1 MGGQQSL
8 VSGQS
13 LSYVVSYVK
22 QRGDY
27 SMGASKQN
35 VFTVEGREGQEG
47 KLDGGKYGKHIEGR
61 H

>member
-35 VFTVEGREGQEG
+35 VFTVEGREGRRGNWMGESMEN
-47 KLDGGKYGKHIEGR
+47 I
-61 H
+61 